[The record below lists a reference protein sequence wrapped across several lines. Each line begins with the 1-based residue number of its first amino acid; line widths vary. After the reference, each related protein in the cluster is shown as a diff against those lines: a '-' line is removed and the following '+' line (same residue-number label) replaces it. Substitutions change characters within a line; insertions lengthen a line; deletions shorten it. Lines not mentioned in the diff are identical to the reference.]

1 MEGKADGRRKWLWFL
16 WLVSALLLC
25 AGLAYNMLKGGDKT
39 LFMPGPMTSGH
50 HQLAL
55 ACHACHTSPLGDG
68 EVLQQ
73 ACVEC
78 HGAER
83 RKPFD
88 SHPAAKFTDP
98 RNADRLAKIDATR
111 CVSCHTEHRP
121 GITARN
127 GLTQPLDLCVHCHED
142 IAEDR
147 PSHAG
152 MPFDSCADAGC
163 HNYHDNRA
171 LYTDFLYKHG
181 QAPDLLEQPRLPA
194 REFATTLGESM
205 DYPHDRYPVAPLGR
219 EQADAPR
226 AVDDA
231 LQRDWLETAHA
242 AAGVNCSACH
252 VVADTEEAPPRWTDH
267 PGQQGCAQCHGLEV
281 DRFRKG
287 KHGMR
292 LAVGLG
298 PMTPHEARLPM
309 RPEAAHEQLTCNSC
323 HAAHRF
329 DTRTAAVEG
338 CLDCHADPHSLAY
351 TGSPHHLL
359 WQQELAGELPAGSGV
374 SCASCHMPRIDFD
387 VNDWFSR
394 VMVDHNQSANLSP
407 NSKMIRSSCMSCHG
421 LGFTLDALADEALVA
436 GNFRGRPAVRVPS
449 IGMAVAD
456 HEKDREELVEIP

>member
-1 MEGKADGRRKWLWFL
+1 MEGKGDGKRRWLWVL

-25 AGLAYNMLKGGDKT
+25 AWLAYSMLKGSDKS

-55 ACHACHTSPLGDG
+55 ACDACHTSPLGGG

-73 ACVEC
+73 ACVDC

-98 RNADRLAKIDATR
+98 RNADRLQKIDATV
-111 CVSCHTEHRP
+111 CISCHTEHRP
-121 GITARN
+121 EITAKN
-127 GLTQPLDLCVHCHED
+127 GLTQPLDLCVHCHEEV
-142 IAEDR
+142 AEDR

-152 MPFDSCADAGC
+152 MPFDSCANSGC

-171 LYTDFLYKHG
+171 LYTDFLYKHR
-181 QAPDLLEQPRLPA
+181 QDPDLLEQPRLPA
-194 REFATTLGESM
+194 REFAAVLGEIM
-205 DYPHDRYPVAPLGR
+205 DYPLDRYPVEPLGR
-219 EQADAPR
+219 EQADAPE
-226 AVDDA
+226 AADDA

-252 VVADTEEAPPRWTDH
+252 VVADTEEATPRWTDH
-267 PGQQGCAQCHGLEV
+267 PGEQGCAQCHGLEI

-292 LAVGLG
+292 LAVGLE

-329 DTRTAAVEG
+329 NTRTAAVEG

-359 WQQELAGELPAGSGV
+359 WQQESAGELPAGSGV

-436 GNFRGRPAVRVPS
+436 RNFRGRPAVQVRS
-449 IGMAVAD
+449 IGMAIAD
-456 HEKDREELVEIP
+456 HEKDVENVVETP